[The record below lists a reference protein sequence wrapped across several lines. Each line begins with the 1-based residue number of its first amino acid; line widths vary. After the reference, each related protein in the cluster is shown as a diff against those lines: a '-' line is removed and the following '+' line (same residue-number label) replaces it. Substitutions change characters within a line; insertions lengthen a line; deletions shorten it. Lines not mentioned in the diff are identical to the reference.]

1 VFLHVPVESDE
12 VAIARGREV
21 LIELIRALVQSR
33 KMARLA
39 PPQQQ
44 QQHEEQKLVT

>member
-1 VFLHVPVESDE
+1 MPVESDE

-21 LIELIRALVQSR
+21 LIELIRALVQNR

-39 PPQQQ
+39 Q